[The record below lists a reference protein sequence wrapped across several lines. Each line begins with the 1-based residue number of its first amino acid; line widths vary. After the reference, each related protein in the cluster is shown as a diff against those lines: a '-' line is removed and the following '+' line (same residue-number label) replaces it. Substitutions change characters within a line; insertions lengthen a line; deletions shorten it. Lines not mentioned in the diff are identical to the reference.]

1 MSALRRPIHA
11 PQPPSSVA
19 AIPQTSRDVLGAIRA
34 AYTFVDAEDEAKAL
48 SLLAQRPD
56 VAATLLEALP
66 HVAANFGEDAPVLLV
81 VVEHHNGEPAS
92 LAARIQSSTTG
103 AGSLSKLLAFY
114 DDWWNEAS
122 GPVLG
127 DLSFGA

>member
-1 MSALRRPIHA
+1 MSALRRPKHA
-11 PQPPSSVA
+11 PEPPSSVA
-19 AIPQTSRDVLGAIRA
+19 AIPQTSRQVLEAIGA

-56 VAATLLEALP
+56 VSAILIEALP
-66 HVAANFGEDAPVLLV
+66 HVVATFGEDAPVLLV
-81 VVEHHNGEPAS
+81 VVEHHDGEPDS
-92 LAARIQSSTTG
+92 LAARIQSS
-103 AGSLSKLLAFY
+103 AIGSAALEKLLAFY